1 VIDIALSRRPEAS
14 EPVDALPD
22 QPNTTMATIMN
33 PGTGPAVVGRAG
45 RYGLDEHGLRN
56 PGTVHWNLPPAELVE
71 HAVRRGEGSLVDGG
85 PFNAVTEPHT
95 GRSPNDRFVVREP
108 GSEGNVWWG
117 KVNVPFEAERYELL
131 RSEVLDYLEGRDLY
145 VCDMWAGAEPAYRL
159 AVRVITPSAWHGL
172 FAYNMFRRPEGD
184 EAEGMIPGFTVLHAP
199 EFEAD
204 PERHGTRSSTF
215 ILIHFGR
222 REVLIGGTRYAGEIK
237 KSVFGVL
244 NYELP
249 LQGVLSMHCSAN
261 VGPAGDT
268 ALFFGLSGT
277 GKTTLSADAER
288 GLIGDDEHGWSDE
301 GIFNFEGGCYAKA
314 VKLSAEGEPEIYATT
329 RMFGTV
335 LENCV
340 LDERRR
346 VDFDDISITENT
358 RISYPLHYIHNHVPE
373 ARAGHPENIVFLTA
387 DAYGVLPPISRL
399 TPEQAMFYFLSGYT
413 AKVAGTERGVK
424 EPQPTFSAC
433 FGAAFLSLHPGV
445 YADMLGKRI
454 AQHGSRVWLVNT
466 GWTGGPYGE
475 GHRMKLGYTRA
486 MVRAALSGALDGV
499 ETATAPFFGLT
510 IPTTVPGVPDE
521 VLNPRDTWADPAAY
535 DARARELAEA
545 FRKNFEQFADRVP
558 PGVRESGPAP
568 E

>member
-1 VIDIALSRRPEAS
+1 
-14 EPVDALPD
+14 
-22 QPNTTMATIMN
+22 
-33 PGTGPAVVGRAG
+33 
-45 RYGLDEHGLRN
+45 
-56 PGTVHWNLPPAELVE
+56 
-71 HAVRRGEGSLVDGG
+71 
-85 PFNAVTEPHT
+85 
-95 GRSPNDRFVVREP
+95 
-108 GSEGNVWWG
+108 
-117 KVNVPFEAERYELL
+117 
-131 RSEVLDYLEGRDLY
+131 
-145 VCDMWAGAEPAYRL
+145 
-159 AVRVITPSAWHGL
+159 
-172 FAYNMFRRPEGD
+172 
-184 EAEGMIPGFTVLHAP
+184 
-199 EFEAD
+199 
-204 PERHGTRSSTF
+204 
-215 ILIHFGR
+215 
-222 REVLIGGTRYAGEIK
+222 
-237 KSVFGVL
+237 VL